1 MAMERSFGC
10 IALDRPGEALR
21 LYADSEVLEA
31 ARRTLAQGKT
41 ALGEDAGQRLAA
53 LLQRALGAEETA
65 RPGEG
70 IVVAAS
76 AEAALEL
83 VRRALAAT
91 GGRLGP
97 VPQRQGAG
105 HLREQPQRSDGQRAR
120 GQAGEERQSPG
131 RSGAAPDDA
140 NEEPN
145 AWQVELRPDSAWS
158 WRPASGA
165 GAGAVAGAGAGG
177 VAGGV
182 QEQAAAQER
191 MQERGGGAGADAGG
205 RAGAGE
211 GAGAAAPAKRGAPGG
226 HAARRLLAV
235 GSLASGVPG
244 LGAAWASGPP
254 ELLRRVREEQR
265 RSGAASGWE
274 LLVMEE
280 LLGLGEL
287 EPRRAAAAAACE
299 AALQELEEALNAASM
314 PAGLRW
320 RRDPRGAAMELLLPE
335 GLDAR
340 ALQRAARLRGLC
352 IGIAG
357 AGLGA
362 APGSGAARLAAGAA
376 SGAQLALA
384 LSGLAEAMREFTAR
398 S

>member
-31 ARRTLAQGKT
+31 VRRALAKGKSSI
-41 ALGEDAGQRLAA
+41 GEDAGQRLAA

-105 HLREQPQRSDGQRAR
+105 HLREQPERSDGKRAR

-131 RSGAAPDDA
+131 RSGASLDDA
-140 NEEPN
+140 DEEPN

-158 WRPASGA
+158 WRPVSGA
-165 GAGAVAGAGAGG
+165 GAGEGAGAD
-177 VAGGV
+177 AGGR
-182 QEQAAAQER
+182 AAA
-191 MQERGGGAGADAGG
+191 GGGAGADAGG
-205 RAGAGE
+205 RAAAGE
-211 GAGAAAPAKRGAPGG
+211 GAGATPPAKRGAPGG

-299 AALQELEEALNAASM
+299 AALQELEEALDAASM

-352 IGIAG
+352 IGVAG

-376 SGAQLALA
+376 SGAQLAMA